1 MATFQPGQ
9 VTPGGTAEVDPVT
22 GRLTH
27 PDNKFAYKTNDTP
40 ITGTGVEGP
49 SAIPGTT
56 IGAGVVREV
65 VDTRNAGY
73 VGTPDGGPDPEAPR
87 EWT

>member
-9 VTPGGTAEVDPVT
+9 VTPGGTATVDANGV
-22 GRLTH
+22 LTH
-27 PDNKFAYKTNDTP
+27 PDNKFGVKTNDTT

-56 IGAGVVREV
+56 IGAGVVRAT
-65 VDTRNAGY
+65 VDTRNATN
-73 VGTPDGGPDPEAPR
+73 VGVPAGPDPEAPR
-87 EWT
+87 VWT